1 MAANSNWKEY
11 LLKISILGH
20 PDKLV
25 SPLIH
30 KLILS
35 YPSQATL
42 HNTSSVSEK
51 TTENTYILQL
61 ELQSWRLT
69 IYLVQPL
76 GQHLIDKLQSHY
88 YTAIAGSIV
97 IFSNNDPESFEAAK
111 NFYSQIRQVNG
122 NLPVLITFIEV
133 LGSRIPVIDEPETL
147 NRESQVSYYGI
158 REHDEAAFSKIIEAF
173 IGNYFGI

>member
-1 MAANSNWKEY
+1 MASNNNWKEY

-20 PDKLV
+20 PDEIV
-25 SPLIH
+25 NPLIH

-35 YPSQATL
+35 YPRQATL
-42 HNTSSVSEK
+42 HNTSVA
-51 TTENTYILQL
+51 ENIFILQL
-61 ELQSWRLT
+61 ELKSWRLT
-69 IYLVQPL
+69 VYLVQPL
-76 GQHLIDKLQSHY
+76 GQYLIDKLQSHY
-88 YTAIAGSIV
+88 YTAIAGSVV

-133 LGSRIPVIDEPETL
+133 LGSRVPVIDEPETL

-158 REHDEAAFSKIIEAF
+158 RENDEAAFSKIIEAF
-173 IGNYFGI
+173 IGNYFGV